1 MRPPGLDRL
10 GQVLQLQYDATAHPL
25 LRLTALPALLALLA
39 LFTVVPVGGSV
50 RGQIGW
56 SLAHLPC
63 LYPTTGRAT
72 PVTPAHCSPTTA
84 TTLPSQLPH

>member
-25 LRLTALPALLALLA
+25 LRLTALPALLA

-72 PVTPAHCSPTTA
+72 PVTPAHRSPTTKPTSSLA
-84 TTLPSQLPH
+84 WH

>member
-10 GQVLQLQYDATAHPL
+10 GQVLQLQYDATGHPHL
-25 LRLTALPALLALLA
+25 CLTALPALLA

-50 RGQIGW
+50 IGQIGW

-63 LYPTTGRAT
+63 LYPTARRAT
-72 PVTPAHCSPTTA
+72 PVTPAHRSPTTTKPTSSLA
-84 TTLPSQLPH
+84 WH